1 MKMFRNLNIRN
12 KLALVLWGAA
22 LLAFAVAGGG
32 LMLFDRL
39 TLEGRVSQAME
50 PYAQLVSVG
59 AEAAVAFEDSV
70 RAQAILDTLRANPQ
84 IIEAAILLEDGRTL
98 ASYSPSSP
106 AKPVHPRADVNGV
119 HLRDHTAQFVH
130 GLQRRGKLS
139 LTMDLDQFT
148 SQTRLLRWMAGVA
161 LLVLLVIT
169 LGQIAVLQR
178 TIIRPIAT
186 LAEAAERVRSQ
197 GDYSLSLSV
206 TGTDEVARLGRSL
219 DAMMVAIRE
228 RESDLRR
235 LTLFQRTLLDN
246 AAYAIVSTTPAGI
259 VSSFN
264 PAAERL
270 LGYAAGEMV
279 GKGRLA
285 EWPDPEEVQQR
296 ARQLS
301 QDLGEAVAPDFA
313 ALTSL
318 ALRNQPDEH
327 EWTFTR
333 KDGTRVPVLLSVTAV
348 RDENGAVTGFV
359 GIINDL
365 TERRQME
372 RQSLRAQRMEAV
384 GTLASGVAHDLNNIL
399 SPILMGAEVLK
410 VGQVRS
416 EDLEV
421 LAMIESSAQRGASI
435 VRQLLLFGRG
445 GEGTRLHVQPRH
457 LLGEMAKIMR
467 ETFPRNIEITDA
479 FEGELSTVR
488 ADATHLHQVLM
499 NLCVNARDAM
509 PKGGTLTLGA
519 RNVTLDEG
527 DAKLDPNAKPGP
539 YVVMT
544 VADTGHG
551 ISQEILDRIFDPF
564 YTTKAV
570 GKGSGLGLSTVLAIA
585 HKQGGFVRVDTEV
598 GKGSVFSVFLPAS
611 LSDTPVPAQASPSP
625 VQAGNGELIL
635 LVDDEAA
642 IRAATGLLLEKNRYR
657 ILSAANGQEAMDLYR
672 QHRHDIRLVITDLMM
687 PVMDGFELV
696 RALRAL
702 EPDVRI
708 IAASGL
714 GAEVDR
720 TELGALGVTEIL
732 AKPIPVETLLTAV
745 RAQLCS

>member
-1 MKMFRNLNIRN
+1 MFRNLDIRN

-22 LLAFAVAGGG
+22 LLALAAVGGG
-32 LMLFDRL
+32 LMLFDKL
-39 TLEGRVSQAME
+39 TLAGRAGHALE

-59 AEAAVAFEDSV
+59 AEAAVAFEDPV

-84 IIEAAILLEDGRTL
+84 IIEAAILLEDGRIL
-98 ASYSPSSP
+98 ASHSHSSIT
-106 AKPVHPRADVNGV
+106 KPTSSRPVVNGI
-119 HLRDHTAQFVH
+119 HLGNHTAQLVH
-130 GLQRRGKLS
+130 GLQRGGKLS
-139 LTMDLDQFT
+139 LTMDLDQLS
-148 SQTRLLRWMAGVA
+148 SQSRLVYWMAGVA
-161 LLVLLVIT
+161 MLVLLVIT
-169 LGQIAVLQR
+169 LGQMAVLQR

-186 LAEAAERVRSQ
+186 LAEAVERVRSRD
-197 GDYSLSLSV
+197 DYSLNLSGS
-206 TGTDEVARLGRSL
+206 GTDEVARLGRSFE
-219 DAMMVAIRE
+219 AMLVSIRE

-246 AAYAIVSTTPAGI
+246 AAYAIVSTTPAGV

-270 LGYAAGEMV
+270 LGYAAAEMV
-279 GKGRLA
+279 GKGSLA
-285 EWPDPEEVQQR
+285 EWPDPEEVRQR

-301 QDLGEAVAPDFA
+301 RELGETIAPDFA
-313 ALTSL
+313 AFTSL

-327 EWTFTR
+327 EWTFIR
-333 KDGTRVPVLLSVTAV
+333 KDGTRVPVLLSVTAS

-365 TERRQME
+365 TERKQME

-410 VGQVRS
+410 DGLARR

-421 LAMIESSAQRGASI
+421 LGMIESSAQRGASI

-445 GEGTRLHVQPRH
+445 AGGARAQVQPRS
-457 LLGEMAKIMR
+457 LLREMVKIMR
-467 ETFPRNIEITDA
+467 ETFPRNIEITDSCSDD
-479 FEGELSTVR
+479 LSMVQ
-488 ADATHLHQVLM
+488 ADATQLHQVLM

-551 ISQEILDRIFDPF
+551 IAPEILNRIFDPF
-564 YTTKAV
+564 YTTKDF

-585 HKQGGFVRVDTEV
+585 QKHGGFVRVDTDV
-598 GKGSVFSVFLPAS
+598 GKGSVFSVFLPGTVS
-611 LSDTPVPAQASPSP
+611 ETPVLPQTPATP
-625 VQAGNGELIL
+625 VQAGHGELIL
-635 LVDDEAA
+635 LVDDESA
-642 IRAATGLLLEKNRYR
+642 IRTATGLLLEKSHYGV
-657 ILSAANGQEAMDLYR
+657 LSAANGQEAMDLYR
-672 QHRHDIRLVITDLMM
+672 RHRNDVRLVITDLMM
-687 PVMDGFELV
+687 PVMDGLELV
-696 RALRAL
+696 RALRTL
-702 EPDVRI
+702 DPGIKV

-720 TELGALGVTEIL
+720 AQLAALGVTEIL
-732 AKPIPVETLLTAV
+732 AKPIRVETLLTAISE
-745 RAQLCS
+745 QLSG